1 MTTIK
6 GYLISRDGRELFL
19 RELAD
24 WAVSDPEYE
33 VTALVPMGKA
43 LVYDEFIVA
52 GPEQEAPSLPNTDDT
67 AERLKLLEQIYELE
81 EEQIAQMKAR
91 LEEAVELVESIH
103 EFASKQTSN
112 IMESRGLLLLI
123 AESCNKWLSPKE

>member
-43 LVYDEFIVA
+43 LVYDEFIVE
-52 GPEQEAPSLPNTDDT
+52 EQKEEAPSLPNTDDT
-67 AERLKLLEQIYELE
+67 AERIELMNELFSLQDLEISQLKSQLEKFVEVVEGI
-81 EEQIAQMKAR
+81 
-91 LEEAVELVESIH
+91 VELTDVVSHSPIECR
-103 EFASKQTSN
+103 SKLIVIGDSCKA
-112 IMESRGLLLLI
+112 LLKPS
-123 AESCNKWLSPKE
+123 E